1 MFDFFRKHT
10 RVLQFLLV
18 LLIFPSFVFFGI
30 QGYSGFAD
38 DENNTVAKVAGQKI
52 TRNEWENAQREQ
64 IDRVRRQMPNIDPK
78 VFDTPDMRSQALDV
92 VIRQRVMLAAADKL
106 NLITTDDRLKRLFAA
121 DPQYAALR
129 GPDGY
134 VSKDALAGMGMSSEA
149 FAQRLRQ
156 DMTLRQVI
164 TGIAGTVVAPAVAT
178 ATALDAMFQQ
188 REVQVQRFDIKEYLD
203 KVNPTDV
210 DIERFY
216 KDPGNALQ
224 FQAPEQVAIDY
235 VVLDLD
241 SLKKGI
247 SISEDELRKEYAADE
262 KRFTAPEERRASHI
276 LIKSE
281 KNAIAA
287 DRIKAKAKAEALL
300 VELKKNPATFADVA
314 RKNSEDVG
322 SAEKGGDLDFFGRS
336 AMVKQFEDA
345 AFALKPDQI
354 SDVVAS
360 DFGFHIIKLTGI
372 RGGEKKSF
380 DSVRASIESDIK
392 NQRAQK
398 LFAEAA
404 IDFTNLVY
412 EQSDSLKPVLDK
424 FKLEL
429 RTAPNVTRTVAPGA
443 SGALANT
450 KFLDAL
456 FTSDSVRNKRNTEAL
471 EIAPGSLVS
480 GRVRTHTPA
489 HQVPLAEVKVRVR
502 ERLVS
507 VQAAALVRKLGESR
521 LAELRAAPATLLIE
535 APQVVSRASPRE
547 LPRSMLDAIMK
558 ASVSTLPSFVG
569 VDLGDQGYWVAKIT
583 KVLGRD
589 ALAADVARGQ
599 AQYGQAWAD
608 AEVQAYYAALK
619 SRFKVELKSAAV
631 ASQDKTA
638 SSVSVS
644 RP

>member
-38 DENNTVAKVAGQKI
+38 DDNNTVAKVAGQKI

-64 IDRVRRQMPNIDPK
+64 IERVRRQMPNVDPK

-134 VSKDALAGMGMSSEA
+134 VSKDALAGMGMSSEM

-164 TGIAGTVVAPAVAT
+164 TGIAGTVIAPAVAT

-188 REVQVQRFDIKEYLD
+188 REVQVQHFDIKEYLD
-203 KVNPTDV
+203 KVNPTDA
-210 DIERFY
+210 DIEKFY
-216 KDPGNALQ
+216 KDPANAVQ
-224 FQAPEQVAIDY
+224 FQAPEQVSIDY
-235 VVLDLD
+235 AVLDLD
-241 SLKKGI
+241 GLKKGI
-247 SISEDELRKEYAADE
+247 SIPEEELRKEYAADE

-276 LIKSE
+276 LIKSD
-281 KNAIAA
+281 KGATAA
-287 DRIKAKAKAEALL
+287 DRTKAKSKAEALL
-300 VELKKNPATFADVA
+300 AELKKNPATFAEVA
-314 RKNSEDVG
+314 RKNSEDAG
-322 SAEKGGDLDFFGRS
+322 SAEKGGDLDYFGRA

-345 AFALKPDQI
+345 AFALKLDQI
-354 SDVVAS
+354 SDVVQS
-360 DFGFHIIKLTGI
+360 DFGYHIIKLTGI

-380 DSVRASIESDIK
+380 DAVRSSIESDIK

-429 RTAPNVTRTVAPGA
+429 RTAQNVTRTAAPGA
-443 SGALANT
+443 SGALGST

-456 FTSDSVRNKRNTEAL
+456 FTADSIRNKRNTEAL
-471 EIAPGSLVS
+471 EVAPGSLVS
-480 GRVRTHTPA
+480 GRVRAHTPA
-489 HQVPLAEVKVRVR
+489 HQVPLTEVKARVR

-521 LAELRAAPATLLIE
+521 LSALRATPTTLMSE
-535 APQVVSRASPRE
+535 TSQVVSRATPRE
-547 LPRSMLDAIMK
+547 LPRPMIDAVMR
-558 ASVSTLPSFVG
+558 APVSTLPSFVG
-569 VDLGDQGYWVAKIT
+569 LDMGDQGYWVAKIT

-589 ALAADVARGQ
+589 PMAADVAGGQ

-608 AEVQAYYAALK
+608 AEAQAYYAALK
-619 SRFKVELKSAAV
+619 ARFKVELKGASLAAQDAV
-631 ASQDKTA
+631 ASA
-638 SSVSVS
+638 ASVS
-644 RP
+644 RR

>member
-18 LLIFPSFVFFGI
+18 LLIFPSFVFLGI
-30 QGYSGFAD
+30 QGYSGSLAD
-38 DENNTVAKVAGQKI
+38 DNNTVANVAGQKI

-64 IDRVRRQMPNIDPK
+64 IERVRRQMPNVDPK

-92 VIRQRVMLAAADKL
+92 VIRQRVTLAAADKL

-121 DPQYAALR
+121 DPQYASLR

-134 VSKDALAGMGMSSEA
+134 VSKESLAGLGMSSEM

-156 DMTLRQVI
+156 DMTLRQVT
-164 TGIAGTVVAPAVAT
+164 TGIAGTVIAPAVAT

-188 REVQVQRFDIKEYLD
+188 REVQVQRFDVKDYLA
-203 KVNPTDV
+203 KVNPTDA
-210 DIERFY
+210 DIENFY
-216 KDPGNALQ
+216 KDPANAVQ
-224 FQAPEQVAIDY
+224 FQAPEQVSIDY

-247 SISEDELRKEYAADE
+247 TISDEELRKEYAANE

-276 LIKSE
+276 LIKSD
-281 KNAIAA
+281 KDASAA
-287 DRIKAKAKAEALL
+287 DRTKAKAKAEAML
-300 VELKKNPATFADVA
+300 VELKKNPASFADVA
-314 RKNSEDVG
+314 RKNSEDSG
-322 SAEKGGDLDFFGRS
+322 SAEKGGDLDFFGRG
-336 AMVKQFEDA
+336 AMVKQFEDS

-360 DFGFHIIKLTGI
+360 DFGYHIIKLTGI

-380 DSVRASIESDIK
+380 DAVRSSIETDLK

-404 IDFTNLVY
+404 VDFTNLVY
-412 EQSDSLKPVLDK
+412 EQSESLKPVLDK

-429 RTAPNVTRTVAPGA
+429 RTAQNVTRTVAPGA

-456 FTSDSVRNKRNTEAL
+456 FASDSLRRKRNTEAL
-471 EIAPGSLVS
+471 EVAAGALVS

-489 HQVPLAEVKVRVR
+489 HQFPLAEVKTRVR
-502 ERLVS
+502 DRLVS
-507 VQAAALVRKLGESR
+507 VQAAALVRKTGESH
-521 LAELRAAPATLLIE
+521 LTALRTAPTTAMTE
-535 APQVVSRASPRE
+535 ASQVVSRATPRE
-547 LPRSMLDAIMK
+547 LPRPVLDAIMK
-558 ASVSTLPSFVG
+558 APVSVLPSFVG
-569 VDLGDQGYWVAKIT
+569 VDLGDQGYAVAKIT

-589 ALAADVARGQ
+589 PLAADVARGQ

-608 AEVQAYYAALK
+608 AETQAYYAALK
-619 SRFKVELKSAAV
+619 SRFKVDLKAAATALP
-631 ASQDKTA
+631 ASPA
-638 SSVSVS
+638 STSP
-644 RP
+644 R